1 MLHGGWIA
9 LALLVPVIV
18 SDTYHLNIVINIG
31 VASVLGLGVRL
42 VMLSGQYPFGQAG
55 MMAIGGYV
63 SAILVSKQGLNFW
76 VTLPLAG
83 IAAGLFALI
92 VGYPALRVKGI
103 QFALLTLAL
112 GGAIRQGI
120 IMSPDLTGSLAG
132 LFQIPVPNPINIAGL
147 SIRFGSSESF
157 YYLALG
163 LLLLTLGVMASID
176 RSRLGG
182 LYQGMSESD
191 DLAQS
196 VGISVLKYR
205 VMAFVLAS
213 VFAGLAGSFTAHF
226 NRLVHPDFFGLF
238 QSIFFVA
245 YVIVGGVRSILG
257 PILGAALLILA
268 VEFLRPLQSYQG
280 VANAGMMLIV
290 ILFIPGGVG
299 ELARRHRGTSAGHA
313 LRGRGARN
321 TGRGG
326 EGVILLKLEAL
337 SKDFGGVAALA
348 DVSFDVHEGEI
359 LGLIGPNGAGKTT
372 LFNVVS
378 GRMPPS
384 AGRLTFDGEDLTG
397 SKLHQTAARGLV
409 RTFQHSEV
417 FHEMTVL
424 ENVMVAHH
432 LQADTGLWSAIFQPR
447 RISREAAKV
456 RSSSEA
462 ILTFL
467 DLSAVA
473 EELAGNLS
481 HGHQRALGI
490 AVAPERQAASA
501 DARRASDGHEPA
513 GDITHGV
520 HHREDAQPRYHR
532 CTRRTQ
538 HACRHGGL

>member
-238 QSIFFVA
+238 QSIVFVA

-290 ILFIPGGVG
+290 ILFIPGGLVS
-299 ELARRHRGTSAGHA
+299 LP
-313 LRGRGARN
+313 
-321 TGRGG
+321 
-326 EGVILLKLEAL
+326 GVIGERLRAMRY
-337 SKDFGGVAALA
+337 AA
-348 DVSFDVHEGEI
+348 
-359 LGLIGPNGAGKTT
+359 
-372 LFNVVS
+372 
-378 GRMPPS
+378 
-384 AGRLTFDGEDLTG
+384 
-397 SKLHQTAARGLV
+397 AARATRAG
-409 RTFQHSEV
+409 E
-417 FHEMTVL
+417 E
-424 ENVMVAHH
+424 
-432 LQADTGLWSAIFQPR
+432 
-447 RISREAAKV
+447 RE
-456 RSSSEA
+456 
-462 ILTFL
+462 
-467 DLSAVA
+467 
-473 EELAGNLS
+473 
-481 HGHQRALGI
+481 
-490 AVAPERQAASA
+490 
-501 DARRASDGHEPA
+501 
-513 GDITHGV
+513 
-520 HHREDAQPRYHR
+520 
-532 CTRRTQ
+532 
-538 HACRHGGL
+538 